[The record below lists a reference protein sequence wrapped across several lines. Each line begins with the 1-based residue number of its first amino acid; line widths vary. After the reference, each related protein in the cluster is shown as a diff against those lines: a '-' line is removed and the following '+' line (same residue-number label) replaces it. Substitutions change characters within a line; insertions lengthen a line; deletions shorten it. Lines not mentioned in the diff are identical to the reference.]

1 MPHHSMSSESKVLV
15 GGFTQVTKQQGLLV
29 SYQSGALAQLVEQ
42 LTFNQ
47 LVDGSNPSCP
57 TIFRQS
63 LLNSVFLKLQ
73 LFIYKHLEQIAV
85 I

>member
-57 TIFRQS
+57 TILYILKNGWNRRIYVS
-63 LLNSVFLKLQ
+63 LIKLS
-73 LFIYKHLEQIAV
+73 A
-85 I
+85 